1 MPEDYQQLDSQ
12 PRHRFWE
19 HHTKQW
25 QSLQLKLGLRI
36 QLIHD
41 IIYFR

>member
-25 QSLQLKLGLRI
+25 QSSGLSQAAYCRKH
-36 QLIHD
+36 QPANE
-41 IIYFR
+41 R